1 MHDVRA
7 PDGGAVVA
15 GLTVGCFLTWNV
27 SNVGAAAHPL
37 AAAYGTTLAVVGL
50 LTAALFVTHLA
61 SQLPAGIWSDRV
73 GPHRVALVACA
84 AAAAGHAILLIDSS
98 IGLALAG
105 RLVVGIGSGAGFV
118 AGLDLVR
125 AGGGGAVLQGLY
137 GVATMAGGGLALL
150 IVPPLTDATSWRAPY
165 ATGLALAL
173 AAAVVVLGVRG
184 VRPVGRTRRG
194 VLGDAAL
201 LPLGALQVASFG
213 LAVIAG
219 NWIVPLLE
227 RRGATTAVAGPHG
240 SYVLLAG
247 IVK

>member
-1 MHDVRA
+1 M
-7 PDGGAVVA
+7 VA

-27 SNVGAAAHPL
+27 SNVGAAADPL

-84 AAAAGHAILLIDSS
+84 AAAAGNAILLIDSS

-125 AGGGGAVLQGLY
+125 AGGGGSVLRGLY
-137 GVATMAGGGLALL
+137 GGATMAGGGLALL
-150 IVPPLTDATSWRAPY
+150 VLPPLTEATGWRAPY
-165 ATGLALAL
+165 ATGLGLAVA
-173 AAAVVVLGVRG
+173 AAAVDVGVRG
-184 VRPVGRTRRG
+184 LPRVGRGSRG
-194 VLGDAAL
+194 VLRDTAL
-201 LPLGALQVASFG
+201 LPS
-213 LAVIAG
+213 
-219 NWIVPLLE
+219 E
-227 RRGATTAVAGPHG
+227 RFRSRPSG
-240 SYVLLAG
+240 SP
-247 IVK
+247 

>member
-1 MHDVRA
+1 MEASAAKTSDRRRN
-7 PDGGAVVA
+7 GLAVVA

-27 SNVGAAAHPL
+27 SNVGAAADPL

-84 AAAAGHAILLIDSS
+84 AAAAGNAILLIDSS

-125 AGGGGAVLQGLY
+125 AGGGGSVLRGLY
-137 GVATMAGGGLALL
+137 G
-150 IVPPLTDATSWRAPY
+150 
-165 ATGLALAL
+165 
-173 AAAVVVLGVRG
+173 
-184 VRPVGRTRRG
+184 GRTRSARPPP
-194 VLGDAAL
+194 AI
-201 LPLGALQVASFG
+201 VA
-213 LAVIAG
+213 
-219 NWIVPLLE
+219 P
-227 RRGATTAVAGPHG
+227 P
-240 SYVLLAG
+240 
-247 IVK
+247 